1 MLVRM
6 VNAREHVGR
15 PHTVQA
21 VERAAALLKAVA
33 SASPPATAH
42 DLARSSG
49 LNRSTAWRLLATLE
63 RQGLVERD
71 PTTQRYSVGYA
82 IFQIAAGDNHDSLV
96 RRAHP
101 VLERLARK
109 TRSTVSLAVA
119 KRFNLVYVDQVDE
132 PRALS
137 PNWLGRSLPLHA
149 TSGGKAFLAWLP
161 KEERDAILTG
171 RLKRFTATTVT
182 ERRRLERELAADRRR
197 GYSACLGEL
206 EEILWGVSS
215 AVLDQRGRP
224 IAIVNAWGPSN
235 RFTAERL
242 PTVGAT
248 TAHAAEEIRALIA

>member
-1 MLVRM
+1 MLVRI
-6 VNAREHVGR
+6 VNVEREGMR
-15 PHTVQA
+15 TVQA
-21 VERAAALLKAVA
+21 IDRAAALLKAVA
-33 SASPPATAH
+33 NASSPATVRELAH
-42 DLARSSG
+42 ACA

-71 PTTQRYSVGYA
+71 PTTQRYSLGYA

-101 VLERLARK
+101 VLERLARG
-109 TRSTVSLAVA
+109 TRATVSLAVA

-171 RLKRFTATTVT
+171 RLKRFTSTTVT
-182 ERRRLERELAADRRR
+182 ERRRLEQELAADRRR

-206 EEILWGVSS
+206 EETLWGVSS
-215 AVLDQRGRP
+215 AVLDRRGRP
-224 IAIVNAWGPSN
+224 VAIVNVWGPSQ
-235 RFTAERL
+235 RVPRQRL
-242 PTVGAT
+242 AGLGRQALR
-248 TAHAAEEIRALIA
+248 TAHEISAALD

>member
-1 MLVRM
+1 MLVHM
-6 VNAREHVGR
+6 VNKVVERRALG
-15 PHTVQA
+15 TVQA
-21 VERAAALLKAVA
+21 VDRAAELLKAVA
-33 SASPPATAH
+33 NASAPATVL
-42 DLARSSG
+42 DLACSCG

-71 PTTQRYSVGYA
+71 PTTQRYSLGYA

-101 VLERLARK
+101 ALERLARES
-109 TRSTVSLAVA
+109 RATVSLAVA

-137 PNWLGRSLPLHA
+137 ANWLGRSLPLHA

-171 RLKRFTATTVT
+171 RLKRFTSTTVT
-182 ERRRLERELAADRRR
+182 ERRQLEQELAADRRR

-206 EEILWGVSS
+206 EEMLWGVSS

-242 PTVGAT
+242 SAVGAK
-248 TAHAAEEIRALIA
+248 TARAAEEIRALIA

>member
-1 MLVRM
+1 MLVRI
-6 VNAREHVGR
+6 VNVEREGMR
-15 PHTVQA
+15 TVQA
-21 VERAAALLKAVA
+21 IDRAAALLKAVA
-33 SASPPATAH
+33 NASSPATVRELAH
-42 DLARSSG
+42 ACA

-71 PTTQRYSVGYA
+71 PTTQRYSLGYA

-101 VLERLARK
+101 VLERLARG
-109 TRSTVSLAVA
+109 TRATVSLAVA

-171 RLKRFTATTVT
+171 RLKRFTSTTVT
-182 ERRRLERELAADRRR
+182 ERRRLEQELAADRRR

-206 EEILWGVSS
+206 EETLWGVSS
-215 AVLDQRGRP
+215 AVLDRRGRP
-224 IAIVNAWGPSN
+224 VAIVNVWGPSS
-235 RFTAERL
+235 RFTADRL
-242 PTVGAT
+242 PAVGVK
-248 TAHAAEEIRALIA
+248 TARAAEEIRALIV